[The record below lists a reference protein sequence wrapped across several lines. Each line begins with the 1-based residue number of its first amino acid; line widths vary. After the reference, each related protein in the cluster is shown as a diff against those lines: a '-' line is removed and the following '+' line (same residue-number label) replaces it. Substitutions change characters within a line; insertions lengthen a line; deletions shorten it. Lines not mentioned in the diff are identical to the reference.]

1 MSSFSLKPLSSA
13 LGAEVVGLDMRAP
26 LDAGT
31 VQALTEA
38 WHQHIIL
45 LFRNQPLTFAE
56 HIAFSRHFGPLDDHA
71 AVPKFRHPEHPEILL
86 VTNYEAGGKRLAVGR
101 QWHSDLSTTTRPA
114 KGSLLHCVELPDV
127 GGDTMFCNMYR
138 AWDSLS
144 PTLQSILDGRY
155 ALHDMAVARET
166 QRMRSSDELAEIR
179 RRNPPVYQPIAR
191 VHDGSGRKAL
201 YVSEMTSVAIEGMT
215 EEESKPLL
223 QYLYDHSVVPENV
236 YRHRWQIGDTM
247 MWDNRSAMHIAL
259 ADYDHS
265 QRRIMYRTTL
275 LGQPS
280 GRIANPARADDAT
293 PAASS
298 TITPAAGFPAPLPSA
313 GTGASPGA

>member
-13 LGAEVVGLDMRAP
+13 LGAEVIGVDMRSP
-26 LDAGT
+26 LDEET
-31 VQALTEA
+31 VQALIDA
-38 WHQHIIL
+38 WHRHIIL
-45 LFRNQPLTFAE
+45 LFRNQPLTFEE
-56 HIAFSRHFGPLDDHA
+56 HIAFSRHFGALDDHA
-71 AVPKFRHPEHPEILL
+71 AIPKFRHPEHPEILL
-86 VTNYEAGGKRLAVGR
+86 VTNYEAGGRRLAVGR

-114 KGSLLHCVELPDV
+114 KGSLLHCVELPEV
-127 GGDTMFCNMYR
+127 GGDTMFCNMYK

-144 PTLQSILDGRY
+144 PTLQSILDGRN
-155 ALHDMAVARET
+155 ALHDMTAARET
-166 QRMRSSDELAEIR
+166 RLVRTSDELADIR

-191 VHDGSGRKAL
+191 VHDDSGRKAL

-215 EEESKPLL
+215 EEESRPLL

-236 YRHRWQIGDTM
+236 YRHRWQLGDTM

-280 GRIANPARADDAT
+280 GRIADADLPLDDAAVRPR
-293 PAASS
+293 PAAV
-298 TITPAAGFPAPLPSA
+298 FPAVSLPA
-313 GTGASPGA
+313 GTGEHRAP

>member
-13 LGAEVVGLDMRAP
+13 LGAEVIGVDMRSP
-26 LDAGT
+26 PDAET
-31 VQALTEA
+31 VQALIDA
-38 WHQHIIL
+38 WHRHIIL
-45 LFRNQPLTFAE
+45 LFRNQPLTFEE
-56 HIAFSRHFGPLDDHA
+56 HIAFSRHFGVLDDHA
-71 AVPKFRHPEHPEILL
+71 AIPKFRHPDHPEILL

-114 KGSLLHCVELPDV
+114 KGSLLHCVELPEV
-127 GGDTMFCNMYR
+127 GGDTMFCNMYK

-144 PTLQSILDGRY
+144 PTLQSILDGRN
-155 ALHDMAVARET
+155 ALHDMTAARET
-166 QRMRSSDELAEIR
+166 RLVRTTEELAEIR

-191 VHDGSGRKAL
+191 VHDDSGRKAL
-201 YVSEMTSVAIEGMT
+201 YVSEMTSVSIEGMT
-215 EEESKPLL
+215 EEESRPLL

-259 ADYDHS
+259 ADYDHN

-280 GRIANPARADDAT
+280 GRVADLSAEDAWVR
-293 PAASS
+293 PAA
-298 TITPAAGFPAPLPSA
+298 IFPGASPPA
-313 GTGASPGA
+313 GTGGRRAQ